1 MNVNNLT
8 PKKNKAQA
16 MVEFA
21 IVLPMLLL
29 LLYGI
34 LEAGRLLFIYSTI
47 VTASRQAVRYGS
59 ATGQG
64 LDYTA
69 QGGPDNS
76 GVPRYQD
83 CYGIRLAAQRVD
95 FLNAI
100 EDNDIIIQYDNG
112 PGSSAADDFCGGNP
126 VSSIPPSDPGFS
138 PASNTQRL
146 LVTVDGD
153 YLPIVPRIVGFLERS
168 DTNSRPIQA
177 QSARTVLVSV
187 SIYVTAPTQPFV
199 ASTSTFTNTPDVTDT
214 PTPSDTPTATVT
226 LTPLVSDTPS
236 ATPTPSRTAT
246 ITLTPTVTQTR
257 TPSLTPSLTPTRVPS
272 CNTTHSSINLPGDN
286 TMTMTITNPNAWPL
300 SIQDV
305 FVVWDH
311 DRGHLQG
318 NDKTLRLESAS
329 LGGTP
334 LWTGSEDGPSAL
346 LNPTSPLSIPPGGT
360 VTIVFTFHQTYDRS
374 DGSEEININLS
385 TPGCESFPIHE
396 KN

>member
-1 MNVNNLT
+1 MNVKNIT

-34 LEAGRLLFIYSTI
+34 LEAGRLLFIYSTV

-64 LDYTA
+64 LDYTS

-76 GVPRYQD
+76 GLPRYQD

-95 FLNAI
+95 FLNAFN
-100 EDNDIIIQYDNG
+100 DDDIIIQYDNG
-112 PGSSAADDFCGGNP
+112 PASSPTTFCDGSTNNFDPAGN
-126 VSSIPPSDPGFS
+126 S
-138 PASNTQRL
+138 QRL
-146 LVTVDGD
+146 LVTIDGD

-168 DTNSRPIQA
+168 DANTPPNPIQA

-187 SIYVTAPTQPFV
+187 SIFVTAPTQPFV
-199 ASTSTFTNTPDVTDT
+199 AITSTNTLTPTAGTPTNTP
-214 PTPSDTPTATVT
+214 SSTPTATAT
-226 LTPLVSDTPS
+226 LTPLVSNTPS
-236 ATPTPSRTAT
+236 VTPSPSRTAT
-246 ITLTPTVTQTR
+246 VTLSPTVTLTR
-257 TPSLTPSLTPTRVPS
+257 TPSLTPTLTPTNVPS
-272 CNTTHSSINLPGDN
+272 CNTTHSTINLPEDN

-311 DRGHLQG
+311 DRGHQTG
-318 NDKTLRLESAS
+318 NDKTLRLQSVS

-334 LWTGSEDGPSAL
+334 LWSGDLDGPTAL
-346 LNPTSPLSIPPGGT
+346 LTPTAPLSIPPGGSI
-360 VTIVFTFHQTYDRS
+360 TIVFTFHQAYDRS

-396 KN
+396 KR